1 MASYK
6 NPFKVSLP
14 WCSASHE
21 GARGDSSLFRDSP
34 CLPRSA
40 RRAAVCGRRSRASRD
55 QKVCEVRNRRLR
67 PCRRDSSVFSPT
79 ANCRLSASAPP
90 TFVPR
95 IGRSPVRRFFSILS
109 AVSCKLST
117 ARPER
122 GRRVNCFAHFALCH
136 LLCFHTN
143 TTIKFCNPFILIT
156 MQIAGGW
163 VSLEGVGVK
172 VLLEVEESLLRLE
185 EDYEAAARRRR
196 NQSHSTTSA
205 ANAPTESSSES

>member
-1 MASYK
+1 MCASTA
-6 NPFKVSLP
+6 NRTSPSSQDRPHSFPFSSEGVASSISPRVTSHESPVTPVGLP
-14 WCSASHE
+14 SCSASHE
-21 GARGDSSLFRDSP
+21 VARGDSSLFRISP
-34 CLPRSA
+34 GLPRLA
-40 RRAAVCGRRSRASRD
+40 RRTAACGRRSPASRD
-55 QKVCEVRNRRLR
+55 RRFCQARDRRLR
-67 PCRRDSSVFSPT
+67 PCRRDSSVFSSS

-109 AVSCKLST
+109 AVSCELST
-117 ARPER
+117 GRPER

-163 VSLEGVGVK
+163 GY
-172 VLLEVEESLLRLE
+172 LLEV
-185 EDYEAAARRRR
+185 
-196 NQSHSTTSA
+196 
-205 ANAPTESSSES
+205 PK

>member
-1 MASYK
+1 MCASTVNRRSPSSQDGPQSFPFISGVVAGMASYK
-6 NPFKVSLP
+6 NPSKVSLP

-21 GARGDSSLFRDSP
+21 VARADSSLFRDSP

-40 RRAAVCGRRSRASRD
+40 RGAAACCRRSPASRD
-55 QKVCEVRNRRLR
+55 RRFCEVRNRRLR
-67 PCRRDSSVFSPT
+67 PCRRDSSVFSST

-109 AVSCKLST
+109 AVSCKLSP

-122 GRRVNCFAHFALCH
+122 SRKVNCFAHFALCY
-136 LLCFHTN
+136 LVPFHANTN
-143 TTIKFCNPFILIT
+143 CPICKSFVLIT

-163 VSLEGVGVK
+163 GY
-172 VLLEVEESLLRLE
+172 LLEV
-185 EDYEAAARRRR
+185 
-196 NQSHSTTSA
+196 
-205 ANAPTESSSES
+205 